1 MSMHSDMERNI
12 SLGGSDPALGRM
24 ELNKKKAVTVLPGVP
39 GGKPFLQPLAIA
51 LVALLVAALFFTM
64 AMFDVRRVERTLLNV
79 LETKGVAII
88 QGVEHLA
95 ELRLARFLA
104 IVENRQEAS
113 LDPSTLENFFS
124 AQETLSL
131 GLIGL
136 VADLDR
142 KDALEGPLSPEL
154 LQAVALAENL
164 AAVAILDA
172 TGKIVREST
181 PIDHGTRLKIESL
194 LRPGEEIAVNL
205 FPFEPSRSG
214 YVGLRRKTGEG
225 AVFIFLDHE
234 GIRKWG
240 MRIALQEAAEEAG
253 WRQGVDY
260 LILADSR
267 GRIIARFGGEPPYP
281 TDESKE
287 PLLDSRQ
294 VRRFS
299 HETGN
304 VLEVAEP
311 IRLGET
317 LAGAARVGL
326 DTRGVD
332 ELLSENRRHIFLSMG
347 LMIGMGILAMWFL
360 YTNQNRHL
368 RRIQNLRN
376 RLHQTERL
384 SSMGQLAAGVAHE
397 IRNPLNAV
405 SLAVQRIQREYAPQ
419 PSENRKEFDDLIRT
433 VRQEIRRLDVTV
445 EDFLSLARG
454 GRLLL
459 SPVAVVELLKSI
471 LLLVRAEADARGI
484 RIETAWEDS
493 GAAVVMD
500 ENRMRQALLNLI
512 KNAFEAMPGAGT
524 LTVSVKS
531 RPQNRVG
538 IAIAD
543 TGSGI
548 PAGEIERIF
557 SPDYSTK
564 EKGLG
569 LGLAIALQILRAH
582 DGELKVASEP
592 GRGTT
597 FEILLPRRIDGA

>member
-1 MSMHSDMERNI
+1 
-12 SLGGSDPALGRM
+12 M
-24 ELNKKKAVTVLPGVP
+24 ELTKEKMSTEQPAMQ

-51 LVALLVAALFFTM
+51 LVALLVAALFFAM

-88 QGVEHLA
+88 QGVEHVA
-95 ELRLARFLA
+95 ELRLVRFLGIA
-104 IVENRQEAS
+104 ENRQDAS
-113 LDPSTLENFFS
+113 LDPSALDNFFT
-124 AQETLSL
+124 AQDTLSAE
-131 GLIGL
+131 LIGL

-142 KDALEGPLSPEL
+142 KDALEGSLSSEQ
-154 LQAVALAENL
+154 LQAVALAQNL
-164 AAVAILDA
+164 AAIAIIDS
-172 TGKIVREST
+172 TGRLVRAST
-181 PIDHGTRLKIESL
+181 SLPEGTRSKIGSL
-194 LRPGEEIAVNL
+194 FKPGEEIAVNL
-205 FPFEPSRSG
+205 FSFEPLQMG
-214 YVGLRRKTGEG
+214 YVGLRRKTGDG
-225 AVFIFLDHE
+225 AVFIFLDRE
-234 GIRKWG
+234 GIRQWG
-240 MRIALQEAAEEAG
+240 IRISLQEAAEEAG

-260 LILADSR
+260 LLLTDSR
-267 GRIIARFGGEPPYP
+267 GRIIARFGEEPPYSI
-281 TDESKE
+281 DEIKGA
-287 PLLDSRQ
+287 PGNGRQ

-299 HETGN
+299 RETGN

-347 LMIGMGILAMWFL
+347 LMIGMGLLAMWFL

-384 SSMGQLAAGVAHE
+384 SAMGQLAAGVAHE
-397 IRNPLNAV
+397 VRNPLNAV

-419 PSENRKEFDDLIRT
+419 PAENRGEFDDLIRT
-433 VRQEIRRLDVTV
+433 VRQEIRRLDVTI

-454 GRLLL
+454 GRLVLR
-459 SPVAVVELLKSI
+459 PVAVVELLQSI
-471 LLLVRAEADARGI
+471 LLLVRAEAEARGI
-484 RIETAWEDS
+484 RVETKWEDP
-493 GAAVVMD
+493 GAAAVMD

-512 KNAFEAMPGAGT
+512 KNAFEAMSGPGT
-524 LTVSVKS
+524 LTVSVRS
-531 RPQNRVG
+531 RPQQRVG

-543 TGSGI
+543 TGAGI
-548 PAGEIERIF
+548 LAGEIERIF

-569 LGLAIALQILRAH
+569 LGLAIALQIIRAH
-582 DGELKVASEP
+582 DGELNVASETD
-592 GRGTT
+592 RGTT
-597 FEILLPRRIDGA
+597 FEILLPRRTDGA